1 MVVTEKELK
10 MAGQSFSVINNL
22 SSYNAQRNLGTSNMG
37 LDSSIGKISSGMRI
51 VNAGDDAAGLAIAN
65 GLKAD
70 FMALS
75 QGVRNA
81 NDGIGIIQVADGAFS
96 QMSDMLARATQLATQ
111 ASSDT
116 VGDNERSIIN
126 AEYQQI
132 MQEIDRVVQTT
143 NYKGERLFDESGAVT
158 KSIYVGDTQVQ
169 SDINVSI
176 GGAAG
181 AGTVGLGLSGS
192 TLNTRESALSALS
205 NIQGALSN
213 VNQMRGALGA
223 QQNRLQNSVGI
234 MQIQSQNILAAEST
248 IRDTNMAEEM
258 SNFMKNRLLMESGMA
273 SVAQANATNQLVL
286 QLFR

>member
-1 MVVTEKELK
+1 